1 MNTEHNK
8 NRNNPV
14 VEEEL
19 PLNIKVRRFFSC
31 FKKFWWISVVCAI
44 LFVSISFTYF
54 RLTFQPRY
62 RSEVRFTVTPL
73 IESDAANGASVYS
86 FNYNS
91 TLASQMAST
100 FPYIINS
107 GIMSDIIAN
116 DLRRPFNAS
125 VSATAVKDTNIFE
138 VTVTATNAQDSYDVL
153 NSIID
158 NYPKVAEY
166 VVGDTHMTV
175 IDGSEPE
182 VPTSPYNEGDYYPY
196 VILFGVIG
204 VLIGVVVMAA
214 DMKLKKTVMSK
225 RDIEG
230 YFNGKCICEI
240 PLVKRKR
247 TNKVGTMLKI
257 GPTLSA
263 FSESLRVLKQR
274 AKSIM
279 RAKNTK
285 IIGITSA
292 VGEEGKTTICYNLA
306 KAFSN
311 GDEKVLLIDM
321 DLHKRGIQNNLNR
334 RGDVSNAG
342 ITDVVCQ
349 KAEIGAVINSIS
361 DTFDVLFAGEQ
372 NIKFRKDAFKP
383 IFDYARE
390 NYDYIIV
397 DMPVCSL
404 ASEAVSIADL
414 CDQVLF
420 VIRANTI
427 SPDKIY
433 SCLKDISFSDVSM
446 MGFVLNFTEQGTG
459 EMGGYKYY
467 GRYGK
472 RRYGYGYGY
481 SYSHYGSSYGYTK
494 SVETHVNPD
503 DE

>member
-1 MNTEHNK
+1 MSHEHSKTRSNQAAEEQL
-8 NRNNPV
+8 PFV
-14 VEEEL
+14 VS
-19 PLNIKVRRFFSC
+19 VRRFFHS
-31 FKKFWWISVVCAI
+31 FKKNWWISAVCAI
-44 LFVSISFTYF
+44 LLVAISFTYF
-54 RLTFQPRY
+54 KLSFQPRY

-116 DLRRPFNAS
+116 DLKRAFNAT
-125 VSATAVKDTNIFE
+125 VSASAVKDTNIFE
-138 VTVTATNAQDSYDVL
+138 ITVTSASAQDSYDVL
-153 NSIID
+153 NSIIK

-182 VPTSPYNEGDYYPY
+182 VPTKPYNEDNYISY
-196 VILFGVIG
+196 VALFGIVGIAIG
-204 VLIGVVVMAA
+204 VIVSIAE
-214 DMKLKKTVMSK
+214 MKLKKTVMSK

-247 TNKVGTMLKI
+247 TNKAGAMLKI
-257 GPTLSA
+257 GPSLSA

-274 AKSIM
+274 VKSIM
-279 RAKNTK
+279 RSKNAK
-285 IIGITSA
+285 IIGVTSA

-306 KAFSN
+306 KAMSN

-334 RGDVSNAG
+334 RGDVLNLG
-342 ITDVVCQ
+342 VTDVVSG
-349 KAEIGAVINSIS
+349 KAGIADVINSVS

-372 NIKFRKDAFKP
+372 NIKFRKEAFRK
-383 IFDYARE
+383 IFEYARD

-397 DMPVCSL
+397 DMPVCGVV
-404 ASEAVSIADL
+404 SETVSIADF
-414 CDQVLF
+414 CDQILF

-433 SCLKDISFSDVSM
+433 GCLKDISFSDVSM
-446 MGFVLNFTEQGTG
+446 MGFVLNFVEQGTG

-481 SYSHYGSSYGYTK
+481 SYSHYGSSYGYTR
-494 SVETHVNPD
+494 SVDSHTNPD
-503 DE
+503 E

>member
-1 MNTEHNK
+1 MSSENSNSRSNHA
-8 NRNNPV
+8 
-14 VEEEL
+14 VEEQ
-19 PLNIKVRRFFSC
+19 PPFYVNVRRFFYS
-31 FKKFWWISVVCAI
+31 FKKCWWISVVCAI
-44 LFVSISFTYF
+44 LFVAISFTYF
-54 RLTFQPRY
+54 KLTFEPRY

-116 DLRRPFNAS
+116 DIKHPFNAS
-125 VSATAVKDTNIFE
+125 VSASAIKDTNIFE
-138 VTVTATNAQDSYDVL
+138 ITVTSTSAQDSYDVL
-153 NSIID
+153 NSIIK

-182 VPTSPYNEGDYYPY
+182 VPTEAYNEGYYNRY
-196 VILFGVIG
+196 VIFLGVFGI
-204 VLIGVVVMAA
+204 LIGIAVAIA

-247 TNKVGTMLKI
+247 TNKSETMLKI
-257 GPTLSA
+257 GPSLSA

-279 RAKNTK
+279 RSKNAKVV
-285 IIGITSA
+285 GVTSA
-292 VGEEGKTTICYNLA
+292 VGEEGKTTICYNFA
-306 KAFSN
+306 KALSN

-321 DLHKRGIQNNLNR
+321 DLHKRGIQNSLNR
-334 RGDVSNAG
+334 RGDVPNLG
-342 ITDVVCQ
+342 ITDVVSK
-349 KAEIGAVINSIS
+349 KANIGDVINSVS
-361 DTFDVLFAGEQ
+361 NTFDVLFAGEQ
-372 NIKFRKDAFKP
+372 NVKFRKETFKS
-383 IFDYARE
+383 IFDYARD

-397 DMPVCSL
+397 DMPVCSIV
-404 ASEAVSIADL
+404 SETVSIADL
-414 CDQVLF
+414 CDQILF

-446 MGFVLNFTEQGTG
+446 MGFVLNFVEQSTG

-481 SYSHYGSSYGYTK
+481 SYSHYGTSYGYTRN
-494 SVETHVNPD
+494 VESRTNPD
-503 DE
+503 E